1 MVIKMK
7 KFKLIFFLLLLIVAF
22 PACFAETYYNGVP
35 IYNIDYSDI
44 IMKPTYITMSQA
56 NYYNDWNFNT
66 NSYTQNNNSNYNY
79 QYNNNN
85 HDSGSIHF
93 IYSSSL
99 NPTYCIPGSSYSICH

>member
-1 MVIKMK
+1 MRNLKFIVFTFLVI
-7 KFKLIFFLLLLIVAF
+7 LLTNST
-22 PACFAETYYNGVP
+22 CFAYQYNQTYPYYPVG
-35 IYNIDYSDI
+35 YSDVI
-44 IMKPTYITMSQA
+44 TKPTPITMPQA

-85 HDSGSIHF
+85 YDSGSIHF
-93 IYSSSL
+93 IYSSSP